1 MAKMPKNYGIEM
13 TEGPLLGKM
22 LAFSLP
28 LMFSSALQLLF
39 SAVNL
44 RVIGRY
50 SGEVSIAAVGST
62 GSLVA
67 LITNVFIGLSVGAN
81 VVAAKNY
88 GAHRDAELNR
98 TVHTAMLLSVVS
110 GAILTLVGVAGA
122 RLFLFWMNTP
132 EDVIGL
138 AAVYLRVYFLGI
150 TASMVYNFGSAV
162 LRAIGDTRRPLYY
175 LLFAGALNVLLN
187 LLFVLK
193 FRMDVAGVAL
203 ATAISQTVAAV
214 LVVTCLVRS
223 SGALHLDLRRM
234 RIDRAIFVDI
244 LKVGLPAGFQG
255 TLFSVSNVLIQ
266 SSINV
271 YQSDIMAGNAAA
283 SQIESFVYVSMNAF
297 SQAAIS
303 FTSQNFGARQMV
315 RIRQI
320 LFYTLASVVVVGLV
334 LSNAAYLFG
343 RPLLNIFVKGNPA
356 VIAAGLERLA
366 YVGRLYVLCGMMEVM
381 VGMLRGIGYS
391 VMPMIVSLFG
401 SCVLRILW
409 IYFVA
414 PSFGHISG
422 IYVSYP
428 ISWGLTFL
436 AHVGCYLWAIR
447 RVTERDQ
454 MEPRPA

>member
-1 MAKMPKNYGIEM
+1 MAKAGKTYEIEM
-13 TEGPLLGKM
+13 TEGPILGKM

-28 LMFSSALQLLF
+28 LMFSSVLQLLF
-39 SAVNL
+39 NAVNL
-44 RVIGRY
+44 AVIGKY

-62 GSLVA
+62 GSLIA

-81 VVAAKNY
+81 VIAAKSY
-88 GAHRDAELNR
+88 GAHRDAELSR
-98 TVHTAMLLSVVS
+98 TVHTSMLLSVVS
-110 GAILTLVGVAGA
+110 GAFLTLIGIAGA
-122 RLFLFWMNTP
+122 PLFLRWMNTP

-138 AAVYLRVYFLGI
+138 STVYLRVYFLGI

-175 LLFAGALNVLLN
+175 LFIAGGLNLCLN

-193 FRMDVAGVAL
+193 FKMDVAGVAL
-203 ATAISQTVAAV
+203 ATAISQTLAAT
-214 LVVTCLVRS
+214 LVVVCLVRS

-234 RIDRAIFVDI
+234 KIDRAIFLQI

-255 TLFSVSNVLIQ
+255 TLFSISNVLIQ
-266 SSINV
+266 SSINGYDSTV
-271 YQSDIMAGNAAA
+271 MAGNAAA

-303 FTSQNFGARQMV
+303 FTSQNYGAHLFS
-315 RIRQI
+315 RIRKI
-320 LFYTLASVVVVGLV
+320 LFYSLACVICIGLA
-334 LSNAAYLFG
+334 LANLAYVFG
-343 RPLLNIFVKGNPA
+343 EPLLSIYAKDNPA
-356 VIAAGLERLA
+356 VIAAGIERLA
-366 YVGRLYVLCGMMEVM
+366 FVGRLYVLCGMMEVM

-401 SCVLRILW
+401 SCVLRIFWVL
-409 IYFVA
+409 FVA
-414 PSFGHISG
+414 PSFGDISG

-447 RVTERDQ
+447 RIHQ
-454 MEPRPA
+454 KEPGL

>member
-1 MAKMPKNYGIEM
+1 MAKTPKNYGIEM
-13 TEGPLLGKM
+13 TEGPILGKM

-28 LMFSSALQLLF
+28 LMLSSALQLLF

-44 RVIGRY
+44 YVIGKY

-88 GAHRDAELNR
+88 GAHRDAELSR
-98 TVHTAMLLSVVS
+98 TVHTAMLLSIVS

-122 RLFLFWMNTP
+122 RLFLFWMKTP
-132 EDVIGL
+132 DNVIGL

-175 LLFAGALNVLLN
+175 LFIAGALNVLLN

-203 ATAISQTVAAV
+203 ATAISQTVAAA
-214 LVVTCLVRS
+214 LVVICLVRS

-234 RIDRAIFVDI
+234 RIDRAIFIDI

-271 YQSDIMAGNAAA
+271 YGSTVMAGNAAA
-283 SQIESFVYVSMNAF
+283 GQIESFVYVSMNAF

-303 FTSQNFGARQMV
+303 FTSQNYGARLLG
-315 RIRQI
+315 RIRKI
-320 LFYTLASVVVVGLV
+320 LFYSLVCVVCVGLA
-334 LSNAAYLFG
+334 LSNAAYFFG
-343 RPLLNIFVKGNPA
+343 GPLLNIFAKNKPD

-409 IYFVA
+409 IFFVA
-414 PSFGHISG
+414 PSFGDISG
-422 IYVSYP
+422 VYVSYP

-447 RVTERDQ
+447 RVTRKEQ
-454 MEPRPA
+454 MEPRLA